1 MKTRWHSKSFF
12 IRFLVSYVMIL
23 IIPFLTLLLTYFITQ
38 QSIRN
43 EILNSNANSLHQFFN
58 VVDSKLAEM
67 TSCAYQVLQDFSIKS
82 IAYSPQNTFNG
93 YKIYEARKYLSG
105 LPRDDFADVFVYY
118 HETDHIISCAYSS
131 LPSDFFY
138 NTYYNGS
145 YATFYQNLTQSHTN
159 MPLLISMDDQR
170 DAPQLAVLLAQNATF
185 APGDADITAG
195 VVFSPTRL
203 QQILD
208 SATFHQEGLL
218 FIFDQNGNPLV
229 SSSPNTVGVD
239 IHAYNGTD
247 SCYTDTF
254 DGQTYVIQLFHSAVL
269 DCTYVSAIPTAVF
282 WERLNTL
289 RLLVIISL
297 CLCVAASVA
306 LAILFAHR
314 NYSPLT
320 SILSTIH
327 SKTNL
332 AYSPSQKNEMDFI
345 REVLIQSFAHIQSE
359 SQTLQE
365 DFLYRALQGIWNVDA
380 GEADMFC
387 RNHIYP
393 LSDAFLVVLIRVE
406 TVDEAVVGPLSTAEG
421 NQTLSFVLANV
432 FQELCAMEHQ
442 GFLLNIAPLSYAG
455 ILNFTP
461 GLSPD
466 QMRDAALAVCNR
478 LTSFLEPHFGI
489 ISTIAVSDALT
500 GLSGIHAAY
509 LQASQAISY
518 RFIFGKGSHILYR
531 DVVARSFYYNGDATS
546 QAAQILMQYVQD
558 SSKASPVDAIQQ
570 VMRLSSIR
578 DNASLESIRCFKYDI
593 VNVVNKIIYGI
604 GASPLERELHWVQ
617 LLLDAETLDD
627 FQELLAQSLQQLHL
641 YWNQT
646 REQKTVCDEA
656 AEYVR
661 EHYQDPNLSLTSISS
676 VFHITP
682 SYLSKLFKAQK
693 GIGLLEYLSKVRLDL
708 AKELLR
714 NTSLSLEE
722 IAGRTGFLSDITLIK
737 TFKKWEGVT
746 PGAYRKL
753 QGLG

>member
-1 MKTRWHSKSFF
+1 
-12 IRFLVSYVMIL
+12 
-23 IIPFLTLLLTYFITQ
+23 
-38 QSIRN
+38 
-43 EILNSNANSLHQFFN
+43 
-58 VVDSKLAEM
+58 
-67 TSCAYQVLQDFSIKS
+67 
-82 IAYSPQNTFNG
+82 
-93 YKIYEARKYLSG
+93 
-105 LPRDDFADVFVYY
+105 
-118 HETDHIISCAYSS
+118 
-131 LPSDFFY
+131 
-138 NTYYNGS
+138 
-145 YATFYQNLTQSHTN
+145 
-159 MPLLISMDDQR
+159 MDDQE
-170 DAPQLAVLLAQNATF
+170 DAPQLTVLLSQNVSF
-185 APGDADITAG
+185 ALGDADITVG
-195 VVFSPTRL
+195 VALSPTRL

-345 REVLIQSFAHIQSE
+345 REVLIQSFDENRQMFAHIQSE

-604 GASPLERELHWVQ
+604 GASPLEREMHWVQ

-722 IAGRTGFLSDITLIK
+722 IAGRTGFVSDLTLIK